1 MKNMLKNLKIFMDF
15 LAIKIKKTESVI
27 LNLFQNLDSVFYDK
41 YYRLSS
47 DCQLLCTTVSD
58 NEI

>member
-1 MKNMLKNLKIFMDF
+1 MKNMLRNLKFFMEI
-15 LAIKIKKTESVI
+15 LWRCNKKTESVI